1 MLIVNELKTF
11 RGTTVTFALP
21 PIKVGYL
28 IYYHSSVLTWMDTG
42 TCIYICPVLFAPN
55 NICRKQRS
63 RKGVI

>member
-11 RGTTVTFALP
+11 RGTIVTSALP

-42 TCIYICPVLFAPN
+42 TCSWSCKCLFAP
-55 NICRKQRS
+55 I
-63 RKGVI
+63 I

>member
-11 RGTTVTFALP
+11 RGTIVISALP

-28 IYYHSSVLTWMDTG
+28 IHYHSSVLTWMDTG
-42 TCIYICPVLFAPN
+42 DCSYSCTVLFAPN
-55 NICRKQRS
+55 KICRKQRS